1 MANFFK
7 KLSMKNESYI
17 DFFKWLYIYNFNSI
31 VVDEITNSMIYYII
45 IFILKIY
52 NN

>member
-1 MANFFK
+1 MKVISIF
-7 KLSMKNESYI
+7 LSDYI
-17 DFFKWLYIYNFNSI
+17 YIYNFNSI